1 MYYVLPER
9 MFTAEP
15 EESFHPG
22 HSQHRDYVL
31 SKDPRSKR
39 EKSGNFFIR
48 KKAYITNADGFKGED
63 PDSTL
68 LLMNR
73 NSNCN
78 FWQKKYTGIQNFL
91 KNISAI

>member
-9 MFTAEP
+9 MLTAEP

-31 SKDPRSKR
+31 SKNPRSERK
-39 EKSGNFFIR
+39 KSGDFSYT
-48 KKAYITNADGFKGED
+48 KKVYITNADGFKGED

-78 FWQKKYTGIQNFL
+78 FCQ
-91 KNISAI
+91 KNILVFKIF